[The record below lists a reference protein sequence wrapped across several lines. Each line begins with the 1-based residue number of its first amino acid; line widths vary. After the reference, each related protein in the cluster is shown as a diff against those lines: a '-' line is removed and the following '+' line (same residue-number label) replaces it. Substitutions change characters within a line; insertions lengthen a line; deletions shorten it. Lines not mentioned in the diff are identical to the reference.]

1 MTCTIACTSSS
12 SLLPR
17 SSVADIADKSKAA
30 ALQQQIDSKSA
41 QQARTTCNQTAAKIG
56 KDIAV
61 LKAKLEAVKATDE
74 SSTSGQESVV
84 SQASAARQAEFDDEP
99 DTRTV
104 MWV

>member
-1 MTCTIACTSSS
+1 MTCAIACTSSS
-12 SLLPR
+12 ALLSR
-17 SSVADIADKSKAA
+17 SSAADIADKSKAA

-56 KDIAV
+56 QEIDV
-61 LKAKLEAVKATDE
+61 LKTKLEEVKATGE
-74 SSTSGQESVV
+74 NSTSGPESVV
-84 SQASAARQAEFDDEP
+84 SQASAARQAEFDGEP

>member
-1 MTCTIACTSSS
+1 MTCTIACTPSS
-12 SLLPR
+12 SLQPR
-17 SSVADIADKSKAA
+17 SSVADIADRAKAA

-56 KDIAV
+56 KEIAV
-61 LKAKLEAVKATDE
+61 LKARLEAVKATDE
-74 SSTSGQESVV
+74 SASGQESVV

-99 DTRTV
+99 DTRTA